1 MARVIDSDALDI
13 LTKSLGLTGPGSQNT
28 ELFDGV
34 VDQSLDLVPII
45 RRGRTQAGKEG
56 IYTATMRNS
65 HTGAQTI
72 TGTALPYNIGVTPVI
87 APYPNPMPAEFDIWL
102 LAAAIRQVS
111 GTGTISATLSL
122 RYPGQQGWGRTE
134 AGAFVGV
141 AQAHRLAH
149 WDTVVTV
156 GTNFAVL
163 AGTAQPTAFIGMR
176 IPRGGSTELI
186 FITVSSATSSW
197 DCQLTLGVFP
207 VALGQDG
214 LVK

>member
-1 MARVIDSDALDI
+1 MARLIDSDALDI
-13 LTKSLGLTGPGSQNT
+13 LTKSLGLTGRGAQET

-34 VDQSLDLVPII
+34 VDQSLDLVAIV

-72 TGTALPYNIGVTPVI
+72 TNTVEPYAVGTIAVV
-87 APYPNPMPAEFDIWL
+87 APYPNPVPPEFDVWL
-102 LAAAIRQVS
+102 LQAAIRQVS
-111 GTGTISATLSL
+111 GTGTLSATLSL
-122 RYPGQQGWGRTE
+122 RYPGQQGWGITE
-134 AGAFVGV
+134 SGAAQILV

-163 AGTAQPTAFIGMR
+163 AGSAQPTAFIGTR
-176 IPRGGSTELI
+176 IPRGGATELI
-186 FITVSSATSSW
+186 FITVSDATSSW

-214 LVK
+214 LV